1 MPIKSDF
8 TNRSIKLMLR
18 LKYGWMK
25 NIASQKPR
33 TRWGYVCQLA
43 LTKSLA
49 SAWSHDIAFAALL
62 LQYFMQTLTINGAFF
77 LD

>member
-1 MPIKSDF
+1 MRGKH
-8 TNRSIKLMLR
+8 L
-18 LKYGWMK
+18 
-25 NIASQKPR
+25 IANMGGAK
-33 TRWGYVCQLA
+33 VA

-62 LQYFMQTLTINGAFF
+62 LQYYMQTLTLTLTVTLTLTPTLTLTLTLTLTINGAFF